1 MAHAFQGGA
10 FQDDAFQADAHGAVA
25 PAFQNSAF
33 QNNAFQTSD
42 DASATA
48 TVSAAISVGP
58 GSGYGN
64 WKGGKRSR
72 NIERGRIRLLSE
84 LDEPLFTPEEILEAP
99 PAFNVDEATRAAI
112 EAQVLSAFAGVMDT
126 ALRKE
131 MQRKQFLELLA
142 FEQQLIDDDETF
154 LVM

>member
-1 MAHAFQGGA
+1 MATAFQS
-10 FQDDAFQADAHGAVA
+10 
-25 PAFQNSAF
+25 NAF
-33 QNNAFQTSD
+33 QNNAFQIDVEAT
-42 DASATA
+42 ASAA
-48 TVSAAISVGP
+48 VAVSVGP

-72 NIERGRIRLLSE
+72 NKGLEGRVRLLSE
-84 LDEPLFTPEEILEAP
+84 LDEKPLFTPEEILEAP
-99 PAFNVDEATRAAI
+99 PAFNVDEDTRAAI
-112 EAQVLSAFAGVMDT
+112 EAQVLSAFANVMDT

>member
-1 MAHAFQGGA
+1 MTTAFQS
-10 FQDDAFQADAHGAVA
+10 
-25 PAFQNSAF
+25 NAF
-33 QNNAFQTSD
+33 QNNAFQID
-42 DASATA
+42 EDAPSATA
-48 TVSAAISVGP
+48 AVSASVSVGP

-64 WKGGKRSR
+64 WKGGKRGR
-72 NIERGRIRLLSE
+72 NKGQEGRIRLLSE

-99 PAFNVDEATRAAI
+99 PAYNVDDATRAAI
-112 EAQVLSAFAGVMDT
+112 EAQVLSAFANVMDT

>member
-1 MAHAFQGGA
+1 MATAFQS
-10 FQDDAFQADAHGAVA
+10 
-25 PAFQNSAF
+25 NAF
-33 QNNAFQTSD
+33 QNNAFQIEVD

-48 TVSAAISVGP
+48 AVTTGVSVGP

-64 WKGGKRSR
+64 WKGGKRGR
-72 NIERGRIRLLSE
+72 NKGQEGRIRLLSE
-84 LDEPLFTPEEILEAP
+84 LDDKPLFTPEEILEAP
-99 PAFNVDEATRAAI
+99 PAYNVDEDTRAAI
-112 EAQVLSAFAGVMDT
+112 EAQVLSAFANVMDT